1 MKASDL
7 KGRAVVTLSDAA
19 KVGTIDDILF
29 DAEYRAVLGFR
40 VKKSTFGKADA
51 VTRENVTAVGADA
64 VTVTSPDAIN
74 VEDRLGSLTGA
85 PSYSQAKSKARV
97 VTEGGT
103 LLGTIDEME
112 LDDEA
117 RAVTEYI
124 LSAPLWDRIRHNEPR
139 IPAQQILRMGEGGI
153 MIVPNSVAENLKPSG
168 E

>member
-1 MKASDL
+1 M
-7 KGRAVVTLSDAA
+7 
-19 KVGTIDDILF
+19 
-29 DAEYRAVLGFR
+29 
-40 VKKSTFGKADA
+40 
-51 VTRENVTAVGADA
+51 TRENVTAVGADA

-103 LLGTIDEME
+103 LLGTIDEIE

-117 RAVTEYI
+117 HAVTEYI
-124 LSAPLWDRIRHNEPR
+124 LSAPLWDRLRHNEPR
-139 IPAQQILRMGEGGI
+139 IPAQQVLRMGEGGI
-153 MIVPNSVAENLKPSG
+153 MIVPNSVAENLKPSD

>member
-7 KGRAVVTLSDAA
+7 KGRPVVTLSDAA
-19 KVGTIDDILF
+19 KVGQIDDILF

-40 VKKSTFGKADA
+40 VKKGAFSRADA
-51 VTRENVTAVGADA
+51 VTRENVTAVGDDA
-64 VTVTSPDAIN
+64 VTVSSPDAIN
-74 VEDRLGSLTGA
+74 DEKRLESLIGA
-85 PSYSQAKSKARV
+85 PSYSQARGKARV

-103 LLGTIDEME
+103 LLGLVDEME

-117 RAVTEYI
+117 RHVTTYV

-139 IPAQQILRMGEGGI
+139 IEASQVLRMGEAGI
-153 MIVPNSVAENLKPSG
+153 MIVPNSVAENLKN